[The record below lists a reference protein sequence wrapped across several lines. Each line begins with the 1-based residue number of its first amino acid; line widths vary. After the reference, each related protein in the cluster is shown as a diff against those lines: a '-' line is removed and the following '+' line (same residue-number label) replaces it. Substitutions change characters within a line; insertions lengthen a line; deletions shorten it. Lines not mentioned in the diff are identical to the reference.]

1 MLGRRDGSAHD
12 NENESADVDGDGGGS
27 STARVFG
34 SKVEAW
40 TLGAGGQLWGSRGQ
54 RAVFGSIRMRMRL
67 RSTHGPLARHQVAD
81 RRARLVG
88 R

>member
-40 TLGAGGQLWGSRGQ
+40 TLGAGGQLWGS
-54 RAVFGSIRMRMRL
+54 
-67 RSTHGPLARHQVAD
+67 
-81 RRARLVG
+81 
-88 R
+88 